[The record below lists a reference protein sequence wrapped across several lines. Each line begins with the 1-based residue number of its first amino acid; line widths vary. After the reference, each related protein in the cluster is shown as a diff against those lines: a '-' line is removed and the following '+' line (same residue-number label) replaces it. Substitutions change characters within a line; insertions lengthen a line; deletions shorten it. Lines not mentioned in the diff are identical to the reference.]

1 MSIIQ
6 SVIFKREFGLAK
18 AREWLSKNGFGSN
31 KVDITPTQLRFRQ
44 YDPKNLE
51 MAGYKFITKRFKH
64 GNFIIAYPPA
74 KIM

>member
-1 MSIIQ
+1 MHIIQ
-6 SVIFKREFGLAK
+6 SITFKREFGLAK
-18 AREWLSKNGFGSN
+18 AREWLSTNGFGFN